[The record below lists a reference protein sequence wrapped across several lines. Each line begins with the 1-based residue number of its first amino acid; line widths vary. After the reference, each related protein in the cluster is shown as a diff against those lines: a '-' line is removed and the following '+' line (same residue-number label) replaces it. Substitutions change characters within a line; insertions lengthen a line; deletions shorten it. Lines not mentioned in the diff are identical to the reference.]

1 MESEPLNGNCSK
13 PILPRPPSLYDN
25 FLENT
30 NKRNSNQIE
39 DNTNNKELIE
49 LCEKN
54 PTQKICLNTT
64 VPQNI
69 AGLKIAGKHTPT
81 RNSLRH
87 SRMIVLNRHGKVP
100 RRNLPALLRYRNVVK
115 ALLLFVCILGV
126 VLCVLSFWALLWAP
140 NLRIQDNPYWSAI
153 PVIISGIIGL
163 LYMMVLPKQFPD
175 WKNSYWTRSLKY
187 ASIAASGI
195 ATISA
200 FIMTILTIL
209 HLVFVYITNC
219 FPANS
224 LESSCICSFD
234 NSSIVSTNETTT
246 TPFVPFLLPESYHY
260 IDLTCSE
267 IDNLLKFVL
276 IIVCSANFLSIATN
290 GIYLLL
296 HWNSRNHNYHTF
308 IYSKVQTNN
317 NSTYNDLSVP
327 VTS

>member
-1 MESEPLNGNCSK
+1 MY
-13 PILPRPPSLYDN
+13 I
-25 FLENT
+25 
-30 NKRNSNQIE
+30 
-39 DNTNNKELIE
+39 
-49 LCEKN
+49 
-54 PTQKICLNTT
+54 
-64 VPQNI
+64 I
-69 AGLKIAGKHTPT
+69 AGNNIGHYRL
-81 RNSLRH
+81 
-87 SRMIVLNRHGKVP
+87 
-100 RRNLPALLRYRNVVK
+100 ALHDGITKTISWLEK
-115 ALLLFVCILGV
+115 QLLD
-126 VLCVLSFWALLWAP
+126 SFFKGFF
-140 NLRIQDNPYWSAI
+140 N
-153 PVIISGIIGL
+153 IIIYVEYI
-163 LYMMVLPKQFPD
+163 K
-175 WKNSYWTRSLKY
+175 KNSYSYLSIFFFKY